1 MRRRLRQATEASML
15 AQIWSKTVEL
25 RSLAKVARCLRFE
38 VGQVV
43 LKAIFDCAGVELLR
57 CPWFLRILWRPDV
70 FALLLVSWVT
80 CIIGVNEW
88 LSVLVWIQAPI
99 AIRAVRAS
107 SNMAG
112 TWQFTVRAA
121 VWATRATI
129 RTTRTTVGVSVGVS
143 GAITV
148 T

>member
-1 MRRRLRQATEASML
+1 MRRRLRQASEACMT
-15 AQIWSKTVEL
+15 KM
-25 RSLAKVARCLRFE
+25 ARCRRFE
-38 VGQVV
+38 AGQVV

-57 CPWFLRILWRPDV
+57 RSWFLRILWRPDV

-88 LSVLVWIQAPI
+88 LSVLLWIQAPI
-99 AIRAVRAS
+99 AVRAIRAG

-112 TWQFTVRAA
+112 AWQITVRAA

-129 RTTRTTVGVSVGVS
+129 RTTWTTVGVSVGVS
-143 GAITV
+143 GAIPV